1 MIRSRCLKEHSGYYV
16 PIYALIHIRKPQTK
30 KGRPTV
36 SNLKEVAM
44 STFGYRKRGFLASIS
59 TGHTSYILA
68 EVESSRG
75 GEYKWGHC
83 MLTMADCRRRI
94 QLEFFLGTLRAR
106 RESLRKIDLLIKELE
121 QFRTALRTEAGL
133 IEQYEAK
140 QKAKPRKSNKASKR
154 KAVPN
159 GRTNKRSHAE

>member
-1 MIRSRCLKEHSGYYV
+1 
-16 PIYALIHIRKPQTK
+16 
-30 KGRPTV
+30 
-36 SNLKEVAM
+36 M
-44 STFGYRKRGFLASIS
+44 STFGYRKRAFLASIS
-59 TGHTSYILA
+59 TGHTSYILT
-68 EVESSRG
+68 EVESTSRG

-133 IEQYEAK
+133 IEQYEEK
-140 QKAKPRKSNKASKR
+140 KKAKPRKSNKASKR

-159 GRTNKRSHAE
+159 GRANKRSHAE